1 MSIELYPLKGWSLI
15 NVYTLVLINMYTY
28 WY

>member
-1 MSIELYPLKGWSLI
+1 MSIELYLLKGSSLI

-28 WY
+28 LY